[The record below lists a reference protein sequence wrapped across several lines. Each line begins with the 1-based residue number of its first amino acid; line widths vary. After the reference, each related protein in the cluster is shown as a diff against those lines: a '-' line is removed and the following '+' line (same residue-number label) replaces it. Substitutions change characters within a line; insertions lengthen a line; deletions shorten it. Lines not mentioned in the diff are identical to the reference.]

1 MVKSAALYLVSIK
14 KNVDYYVTNLTAGRS
29 LDNTTSIICNIHHKQ
44 ALNIDVNEVKS
55 CSTRNTLDSSFTLD
69 QIDWSTMENGPQN
82 LNFEKWQETFSKYFS
97 FDSASDPETSA
108 IFDKHQHHIS
118 DVLYE
123 MIKLVHEIQKTDSEK
138 PVNIEDEDTQETL
151 ENEELKDSENED
163 MDEHLHLQ
171 NLKTDL

>member
-1 MVKSAALYLVSIK
+1 M
-14 KNVDYYVTNLTAGRS
+14 
-29 LDNTTSIICNIHHKQ
+29 TSTEVEQI
-44 ALNIDVNEVKS
+44 NEV
-55 CSTRNTLDSSFTLD
+55 
-69 QIDWSTMENGPQN
+69 
-82 LNFEKWQETFSKYFS
+82 
-97 FDSASDPETSA
+97 
-108 IFDKHQHHIS
+108 HQHHIS

-171 NLKTDL
+171 NFKTD